1 MEHILYW
8 LWLTTKYGVTPSK
21 IKVLLEYFKTVE
33 EIYFSKNFNNIYGL
47 SDKIKSSLADKDLSK
62 AEKIL
67 EQTAKLNQKILVYDS
82 ESYPQIL
89 KNISSPPYVLYIQGK
104 VLELDK
110 VLTIGVVGTRNSSE
124 YGRVVTDR
132 ICRELAQYGAVR
144 GQHLMSAE
152 WQSVLSAADL
162 I

>member
-82 ESYPQIL
+82 E
-89 KNISSPPYVLYIQGK
+89 
-104 VLELDK
+104 
-110 VLTIGVVGTRNSSE
+110 R
-124 YGRVVTDR
+124 
-132 ICRELAQYGAVR
+132 
-144 GQHLMSAE
+144 
-152 WQSVLSAADL
+152 LSANIKEYIKSAVCL
-162 I
+162 VCTGQGVGA

>member
-62 AEKIL
+62 ADIFTCFIYCTPLKQPPKIPIL
-67 EQTAKLNQKILVYDS
+67 FPTVSVSAKYRT
-82 ESYPQIL
+82 
-89 KNISSPPYVLYIQGK
+89 
-104 VLELDK
+104 ELC
-110 VLTIGVVGTRNSSE
+110 NPN
-124 YGRVVTDR
+124 
-132 ICRELAQYGAVR
+132 
-144 GQHLMSAE
+144 
-152 WQSVLSAADL
+152 QSVLVLKADEPFL
-162 I
+162 RFRNLSIYYFHFHIY

>member
-67 EQTAKLNQKILVYDS
+67 EQTAKLFSDTADMQTPVKLTANIKEYIKSAVCLVYTG
-82 ESYPQIL
+82 
-89 KNISSPPYVLYIQGK
+89 QG
-104 VLELDK
+104 
-110 VLTIGVVGTRNSSE
+110 VG
-124 YGRVVTDR
+124 
-132 ICRELAQYGAVR
+132 A
-144 GQHLMSAE
+144 
-152 WQSVLSAADL
+152 
-162 I
+162 